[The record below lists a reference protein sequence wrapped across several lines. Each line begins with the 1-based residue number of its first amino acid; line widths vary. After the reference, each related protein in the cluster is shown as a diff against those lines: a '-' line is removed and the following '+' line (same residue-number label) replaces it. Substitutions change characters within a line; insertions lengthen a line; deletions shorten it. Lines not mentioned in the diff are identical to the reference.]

1 MVKTLI
7 VRLRRVLDSSAVLL
21 VLALSLGLNI
31 YLSSRPHTPR
41 SGPTS
46 SVRIGEKMSALTV
59 ADLSGHEVRLSWA
72 SDKRPT
78 IVYVFTPTC
87 PWCKRNLPNITA
99 LSAARQSDYRFI
111 GLSLSTSGL
120 QEYVAANHIAFPVY
134 SYPFAN
140 DQKLFSV
147 GGTPATLLVSPDG
160 SVRQLWL
167 GAYSGYTQKKVE
179 EVFRLK
185 LPGTAS

>member
-1 MVKTLI
+1 
-7 VRLRRVLDSSAVLL
+7 
-21 VLALSLGLNI
+21 LA
-31 YLSSRPHTPR
+31 
-41 SGPTS
+41 
-46 SVRIGEKMSALTV
+46 V
-59 ADLSGHEVRLSWA
+59 ADLSGRKVNLSWA

-78 IVYVFTPTC
+78 LVYVFTPSC

-140 DQKLFSV
+140 EQKLFSV

-160 SVRQLWL
+160 SLRQLWL
-167 GAYSGYTQKKVE
+167 GAYSGDTQKKVE

-185 LPGTAS
+185 LPGIVS